1 MWLSP
6 GFQILPTEQKAKI
19 VWDHGTYLMCRC
31 KDRYAITLHALEGHF
46 IEIWLDAVARRVCIL
61 HSFQCTAQLEPYL
74 DKLPLPEGLS
84 CKDNRAV
91 E

>member
-1 MWLSP
+1 MWLFP
-6 GFQILPTEQKAKI
+6 EVQILSVEQKAKI

-46 IEIWLDAVARRVCIL
+46 IEIWLDAVERRVCIL
-61 HSFQCTAQLEPYL
+61 HSFRGTARLEPYL
-74 DKLPLPEGLS
+74 DKLPLPEGHS
-84 CKDNRAV
+84 CKDSRAV